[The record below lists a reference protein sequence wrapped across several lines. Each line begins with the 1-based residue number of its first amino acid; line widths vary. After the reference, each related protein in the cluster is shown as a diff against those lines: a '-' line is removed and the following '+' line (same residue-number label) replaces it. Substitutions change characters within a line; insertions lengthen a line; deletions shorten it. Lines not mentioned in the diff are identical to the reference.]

1 MKIKNTGQ
9 NTWEVTFPTHAA
21 SVQARG
27 HLKSSSFLSTDD
39 ELKDFATTHI
49 GKLWIVEM
57 TMTGERLYKVAG
69 TTYSTDTLKQTKLVS
84 TKMPQQNGD
93 YLAIC
98 CMRNGHRVTQIV
110 PIKDV
115 AYLTVREV
123 CIAIK
128 RKRTSP
134 VPVPFDNDVPVTF
147 EYKAVIRDE
156 RDESNGD
163 DIFGILSEQIASE
176 LEESGDDD

>member
-1 MKIKNTGQ
+1 MKIKNTGV

-57 TMTGERLYKVAG
+57 TT
-69 TTYSTDTLKQTKLVS
+69 STNTLKQTKLVS

-98 CMRNGHRVTQIV
+98 CMRDGHRVTQIV
-110 PIKDV
+110 PIKDAV
-115 AYLTVREV
+115 YLTVREV
-123 CIAIK
+123 RIAIK

-147 EYKAVIRDE
+147 EYKAIIRDE

-163 DIFGILSEQIASE
+163 DIFGILSEQIAAE